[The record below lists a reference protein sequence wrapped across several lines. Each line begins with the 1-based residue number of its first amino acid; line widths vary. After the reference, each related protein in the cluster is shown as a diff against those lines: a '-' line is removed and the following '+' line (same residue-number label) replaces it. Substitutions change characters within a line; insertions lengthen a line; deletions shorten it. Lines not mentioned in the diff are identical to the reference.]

1 VHGARD
7 NKGFYV
13 TVIYNLL
20 PIIHRSFLK
29 NIDWFTIPSR
39 ACCRV
44 NSNMVQ
50 GEISPLVLN
59 EVSRKQET
67 QLDVEMINGE
77 DNQEIN
83 LELDTTD
90 GLTTKKYSR

>member
-1 VHGARD
+1 MA
-7 NKGFYV
+7 
-13 TVIYNLL
+13 
-20 PIIHRSFLK
+20 
-29 NIDWFTIPSR
+29 
-39 ACCRV
+39 
-44 NSNMVQ
+44 Q

-67 QLDVEMINGE
+67 QVDVEMINGE

-83 LELDTTD
+83 LELDTAD